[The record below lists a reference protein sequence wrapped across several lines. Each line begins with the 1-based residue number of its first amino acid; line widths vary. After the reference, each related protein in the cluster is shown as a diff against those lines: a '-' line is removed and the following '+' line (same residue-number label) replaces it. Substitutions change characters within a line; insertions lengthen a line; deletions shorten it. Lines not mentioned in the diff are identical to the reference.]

1 MGLKGSFKVASDW
14 QDKADI
20 ENITMFLTK

>member
-1 MGLKGSFKVASDW
+1 MGLKGSFKVVPGG